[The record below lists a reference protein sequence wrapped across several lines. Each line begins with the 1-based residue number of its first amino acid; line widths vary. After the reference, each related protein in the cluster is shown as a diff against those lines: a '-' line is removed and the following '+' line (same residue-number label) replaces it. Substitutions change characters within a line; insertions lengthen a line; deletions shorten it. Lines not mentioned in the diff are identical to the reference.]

1 MALGLL
7 FVGKQNVLNGSH
19 GKHFGNFVY
28 STPNCAIW
36 ATAPPP
42 PPPPPPHQGFN
53 FLNLNMT

>member
-42 PPPPPPHQGFN
+42 PHQGFN

>member
-42 PPPPPPHQGFN
+42 HQGFN